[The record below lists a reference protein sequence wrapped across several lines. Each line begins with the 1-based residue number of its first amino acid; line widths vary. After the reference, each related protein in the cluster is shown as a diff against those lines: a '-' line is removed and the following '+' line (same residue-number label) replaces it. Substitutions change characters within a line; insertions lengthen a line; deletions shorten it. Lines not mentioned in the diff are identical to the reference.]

1 MNRIIVSNNILDNYK
16 DDGIEIIDN
25 RIIFKGDG
33 DYNLEYVNSN
43 NIDINIEVLDNINI
57 KLFISS
63 CNNDLK
69 VKENYR
75 LGKKSNLVLYKF
87 YYNKK
92 VLEDVI
98 IDLDGED
105 SLISYNFSSISS
117 SLEEYHIVVNHNN
130 HRVNSYIS
138 NKCVGLNN
146 SNISLVIDSKLDKG
160 NKDCVMDQT
169 SRILT
174 LGDVES
180 RIVPNMFIE
189 DNSVAAKHGSV
200 IGRIRE
206 EELFY
211 FLSRGINEREA
222 VNLIV
227 KGFILSNLDVDMES
241 RALIFKILQ
250 DLNI

>member
-25 RIIFKGDG
+25 RIIFKVDG

-43 NIDINIEVLDNINI
+43 NIDIDIEVLDNINI

-69 VKENYR
+69 VKELYK

-92 VLEDVI
+92 VLESVV

-189 DNSVAAKHGSV
+189 DNSVEAKHGSV

>member
-1 MNRIIVSNNILDNYK
+1 MKRIIVSNNILDNYK
-16 DDGIEIIDN
+16 DDSLEIIDN
-25 RIIFKGDG
+25 RIIFKGEG

-69 VKENYR
+69 VKELYK

-87 YYNKK
+87 YYNKN
-92 VLEDVI
+92 VLENVI
-98 IDLDGED
+98 IDLDGEE
-105 SLISYNFSSISS
+105 SVINYNFSSISS
-117 SLEEYHIVVNHNN
+117 SLEEYYIVVNHNN

-180 RIVPNMFIE
+180 KIVPNMFIE
-189 DNSVAAKHGSV
+189 DNSVEAKHGSV
-200 IGRIRE
+200 IGRIRD

-211 FLSRGINEREA
+211 FLSRGIDEKEA

-227 KGFILSNLDVDMES
+227 KGFILSNLDVDMEL

-250 DLNI
+250 ELNL